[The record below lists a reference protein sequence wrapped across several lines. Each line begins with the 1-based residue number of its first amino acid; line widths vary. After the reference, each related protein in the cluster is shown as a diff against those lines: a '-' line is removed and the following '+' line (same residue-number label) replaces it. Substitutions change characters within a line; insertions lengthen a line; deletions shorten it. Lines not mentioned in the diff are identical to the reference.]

1 MASIIRVKRSTGNTA
16 PSNLQF
22 GEVALTIG
30 AGVAGN
36 KGERLFVGDDSLNSD
51 VVGGKY
57 YTDLMAHTPGSIA
70 GVANAA
76 NAANGFVAIVD
87 QNRKVDE
94 WNVDDLR
101 LDGNTLSSQTTDAD
115 IIFNPD
121 GSGDVMIPDDTKLGF
136 GGGSDGASAPDATIE
151 YDENGTDK
159 IQVAGADWV
168 YGNTVALT
176 LLDTTQS
183 NSKDTG
189 SLVTEG
195 GVGIEKNLN
204 VGGNLNVA
212 GVGTFVGGIIIDPN
226 SPLRVGNI
234 GIHSNKIETLAG
246 GGNQLFIDPFPSGL
260 SNEGDVII
268 KGNLQVDGTTTTVN
282 STQTTVNDPIMMVGD
297 TTSTRTVM
305 VAVQSGVSTV
315 IVDQVTGIA
324 VNDTLLHSSFSASGI
339 TTVTA
344 INSGAKMLTFQGTTI
359 AGISTQTEIS
369 VVHATD
375 TNTDRGLGFTYNTG
389 IGTANSTDGF
399 FGLDDS
405 SIASSTAGTG
415 NHGTH
420 GDNSRRWTYVPD
432 ATIANS
438 VVSGTKGF
446 LDIKGIYYQSG
457 NFSSGGVVWFDD
469 TGLQRSTNAPQT
481 PVITSKQVLT
491 AITKVTLSSL
501 SAAITVAVGD
511 IVKQDTT
518 GAFGVVETAVTG
530 GNAVNLIGVEGTFNT
545 TNNLRREG
553 QSGAIANLSSVPGAA
568 TNVYVNK
575 PHWTSTLD
583 GGTF

>member
-1 MASIIRVKRSTGNTA
+1 MASIIRIKRSSGTAKPGSLNWGEMAYVTG
-16 PSNLQF
+16 
-22 GEVALTIG
+22 IG
-30 AGVAGN
+30 SYGGTNQYKDRVF
-36 KGERLFVGDDSLNSD
+36 LGDDGTN
-51 VVGGKY
+51 VNPIAGHY
-57 YTDLMAHTPGSIA
+57 YTSMMEHTPGALA
-70 GVANAA
+70 GVTNTR
-76 NAANGFVAIVD
+76 NSDGGIVAILD
-87 QNRKVDE
+87 SSRKIDV
-94 WNVDDLR
+94 WNVDNLT
-101 LDGNTLSSQTTDAD
+101 LDTNTLSSTDTDGD
-115 IIFNPD
+115 IIFNPN
-121 GSGDVMIPDDTKLGF
+121 GSGDVMVPDDTKIGF
-136 GGGSDGASAPDATIE
+136 GGGA
-151 YDENGTDK
+151 NGTDAPDSFIRYDEAGQDK
-159 IQVAGADWV
+159 LEVGGARARFSNSTQATTTTDGAVSFDGGIGVVKNAVIGGDLIVSGGNSKLGNIRIENNIIASLAGA
-168 YGNTVALT
+168 G
-176 LLDTTQS
+176 
-183 NSKDTG
+183 
-189 SLVTEG
+189 
-195 GVGIEKNLN
+195 
-204 VGGNLNVA
+204 
-212 GVGTFVGGIIIDPN
+212 
-226 SPLRVGNI
+226 
-234 GIHSNKIETLAG
+234 NKIY
-246 GGNQLFIDPFPSGL
+246 IDPFPDGL

-305 VAVQSGVSTV
+305 VTVQSGVSTV

-375 TNTDRGLGFTYNTG
+375 TNTDRGLGFTYNVG
-389 IGTANSTDGF
+389 VGTANSTDGF

-432 ATIANS
+432 ATISAS

-457 NFSSGGVVWFDD
+457 NFSSGGVVWFDSE
-469 TGLQRSTNAPQT
+469 GLQRSTNAPASPT
-481 PVITSKQVLT
+481 LTSKQILTAVTKVVLT
-491 AITKVTLSSL
+491 MPGNVTL
-501 SAAITVAVGD
+501 AQGD
-511 IVKQDTT
+511 IVKQATT
-518 GAFGVVETAVTG
+518 NAFGVVESAVNAATAVPL
-530 GNAVNLIGVEGTFNT
+530 VGVEGTFNNSNT
-545 TNNLRREG
+545 LIREG
-553 QSGAIANLSSVPGAA
+553 QSGGTSNLAAPSSVA
-568 TNVYVNK
+568 TTYVNK

>member
-1 MASIIRVKRSTGNTA
+1 MASIIRIKRSSGTAKPASLNWGEMAYVTGVG
-16 PSNLQF
+16 QF
-22 GEVALTIG
+22 GGVNQYKDRVFLGDDGTNVNPIAGHYYTSMMEHSPGAL
-30 AGVAGN
+30 AGVTN
-36 KGERLFVGDDSLNSD
+36 SRNSD
-51 VVGGKY
+51 GGI
-57 YTDLMAHTPGSIA
+57 IA
-70 GVANAA
+70 ILDN
-76 NAANGFVAIVD
+76 
-87 QNRKVDE
+87 NRKIDL
-94 WNVDDLR
+94 WNVDNLT
-101 LDGNTLSSQTTDAD
+101 LDANTLSSSNTDGD
-115 IIFNPD
+115 VIFNPN
-121 GSGDVMIPDDTKLGF
+121 GAGEVMIPDDTKLGF
-136 GGGSDGASAPDATIE
+136 GGGADGTAASDATIE
-151 YDENGTDK
+151 YDENGTDELRF
-159 IQVAGADWV
+159 AGADV
-168 YGNTVALT
+168 RFGSSKVTV
-176 LLDTTQS
+176 DG
-183 NSKDTG
+183 D
-189 SLVTEG
+189 LV
-195 GVGIEKNLN
+195 VS
-204 VGGNLNVA
+204 GGNAKL
-212 GVGTFVGGIIIDPN
+212 
-226 SPLRVGNI
+226 GNI
-234 GIHSNKIETLAG
+234 RIQDNIIASLAGQGNKI
-246 GGNQLFIDPFPSGL
+246 FIDPFPDGL

-305 VAVQSGVSTV
+305 VTVQSGVSTV

-405 SIASSTAGTG
+405 SIATSTAGAT

-420 GDNSRRWTYVPD
+420 ADDSRRWTYVPD
-432 ATIANS
+432 ATITAS

-457 NFSSGGVVWFDD
+457 NFASGGVTWFDS
-469 TGLQRSTNAPQT
+469 TGLQRSTNAPAS
-481 PVITSKQVLT
+481 PVITSKQILT
-491 AITKVTLSSL
+491 AISKVVLTMSGNVTL
-501 SAAITVAVGD
+501 AQGD
-511 IVKQDTT
+511 IVKQDSTD
-518 GAFGVVETAVTG
+518 AFGVVES
-530 GNAVNLIGVEGTFNT
+530 AVNAATSVPLVGVEGTFNSSNT
-545 TNNLRREG
+545 LIREG
-553 QSGAIANLSSVPGAA
+553 QSGGTSNLAAPASVA
-568 TNVYVNK
+568 TTYTNK

>member
-1 MASIIRVKRSTGNTA
+1 MASIIRIKRSSGTAKPGSLNWGEMAYVTG
-16 PSNLQF
+16 
-22 GEVALTIG
+22 IG
-30 AGVAGN
+30 SYGGTNQYKDRVF
-36 KGERLFVGDDSLNSD
+36 LGDDGTN
-51 VVGGKY
+51 VNPIAGHY
-57 YTDLMAHTPGSIA
+57 YTSMMEHTPGALA
-70 GVANAA
+70 GVTNSR
-76 NAANGFVAIVD
+76 NSDGGIVAVVD
-87 QNRKVDE
+87 SNRKIDV
-94 WNVDDLR
+94 WNVDNLT
-101 LDGNTLSSQTTDAD
+101 LDANTLSSSNTDGD
-115 IIFNPD
+115 IIVNPN

-136 GGGSDGASAPDATIE
+136 GGGANGTAAPDSTIE
-151 YDENGTDK
+151 FDNASSGRLE
-159 IQVAGADWV
+159 VAGA
-168 YGNTVALT
+168 LT
-176 LLDTTQS
+176 RFLNTTQATTTIDGS
-183 NSKDTG
+183 VTFDGGISVAKNAVIGGDLIVSGGNSK
-189 SLVTEG
+189 L
-195 GVGIEKNLN
+195 
-204 VGGNLNVA
+204 
-212 GVGTFVGGIIIDPN
+212 
-226 SPLRVGNI
+226 GNI
-234 GIHSNKIETLAG
+234 RIENNIIASLAG
-246 GGNQLFIDPFPSGL
+246 ADNTIFIDPYPDGL
-260 SNEGDVII
+260 SNEGNVII

-305 VAVQSGVSTV
+305 VTVQSGVSTV

-344 INSGAKMLTFQGTTI
+344 INTGAKMLTFQGTTV
-359 AGISTQTEIS
+359 AGISTQTTFS

-405 SIASSTAGTG
+405 SIASSSAGTG

-432 ATIANS
+432 ATITGS
-438 VVSGTKGF
+438 VVSGAKGF

-457 NFSSGGVVWFDD
+457 NFNSGGVVWFDD
-469 TGLQRSTNAPQT
+469 TGLQRSTNNPQT

-491 AITKVTLSSL
+491 AITKITLSSL
-501 SAAITVAVGD
+501 SANITVAVGD
-511 IVKQDTT
+511 IVKQDGT
-518 GAFGVVETAVTG
+518 GAFGVVESAVSG
-530 GNAVNLIGVEGTFNT
+530 GDAVNLIGVEGTFNT
-545 TNNLRREG
+545 TGNLRKEG
-553 QSGAIANLSSVPGAA
+553 ASGAIANLASVPAAA

>member
-1 MASIIRVKRSTGNTA
+1 MASIIRIKRSSGTAKPGSLNWGEMAYVTG
-16 PSNLQF
+16 
-22 GEVALTIG
+22 IG
-30 AGVAGN
+30 SYGGTNQYKDRVF
-36 KGERLFVGDDSLNSD
+36 LGDDGTN
-51 VVGGKY
+51 VNPIAGHY
-57 YTDLMAHTPGSIA
+57 YTSMMEHTPGALA
-70 GVANAA
+70 GVTNTR
-76 NAANGFVAIVD
+76 NSDGGIVAILDNSKKIDV
-87 QNRKVDE
+87 
-94 WNVDDLR
+94 WNVDNITLDANTISSSDTDGDLI
-101 LDGNTLSSQTTDAD
+101 L
-115 IIFNPD
+115 NPN
-121 GSGDVMIPDDTKLGF
+121 GSGEVMIPDDTFLGF
-136 GGGSDGASAPDATIE
+136 GGGANGTAAADSKIE
-151 YDENGTDK
+151 YDENGTD
-159 IQVAGADWV
+159 QLTFTGADV
-168 YGNTVALT
+168 RFNI
-176 LLDTTQS
+176 DTQS
-183 NSKDTG
+183 TSKDTG
-189 SLVTEG
+189 AVIVEG
-195 GVGIEKNLN
+195 GVGIEKNLTI
-204 VGGNLNVA
+204 GGNLISGGAASVLGKIRIADNVISSL
-212 GVGTFVGGIIIDPN
+212 GN
-226 SPLRVGNI
+226 SE
-234 GIHSNKIETLAG
+234 NKI
-246 GGNQLFIDPFPSGL
+246 FIDPFPDGL

-305 VAVQSGVSTV
+305 VTVQSGVSTV
-315 IVDQVTGIA
+315 IIDQVTGIA

-344 INSGAKMLTFQGTTI
+344 INSGAKMLTFQGTTV
-359 AGISTQTEIS
+359 AGISTQTAFT

-432 ATIANS
+432 ATISNS
-438 VVSGTKGF
+438 VVTGTKGF

-457 NFSSGGVVWFDD
+457 NFASGGVVWFDD
-469 TGLQRSTNAPQT
+469 TGLQRSTNNPQT

-491 AITKVTLSSL
+491 AITKITLSSL
-501 SAAITVAVGD
+501 SANITVAVGD
-511 IVKQDTT
+511 IIKQDGS
-518 GAFGVVETAVTG
+518 GAFGVVESAVSG
-530 GNAVNLIGVEGTFNT
+530 GDAVNLIGVEGTFNT
-545 TNNLRREG
+545 SGNLRKEG
-553 QSGAIANLSSVPGAA
+553 ASGAIANLASVPAAA

>member
-1 MASIIRVKRSTGNTA
+1 MASIIRIKRSSGTAKPASLNWGEMAYVTG
-16 PSNLQF
+16 
-22 GEVALTIG
+22 IG
-30 AGVAGN
+30 QYGGTNQYKDRVFLGDDGTNVHPVAGH
-36 KGERLFVGDDSLNSD
+36 
-51 VVGGKY
+51 Y
-57 YTDLMAHTPGSIA
+57 YTSMMEHTPGALA
-70 GVANAA
+70 GVTNSR
-76 NAANGFVAIVD
+76 NSDGGIVAILD
-87 QNRKVDE
+87 SNRKIDV
-94 WNVDDLR
+94 WNVDNLT
-101 LDGNTLSSQTTDAD
+101 LDANTLSSSDTDGD
-115 IIFNPD
+115 IIFNPN
-121 GSGDVMIPDDTKLGF
+121 GSGQVMVPDDTFLGF
-136 GGGSDGASAPDATIE
+136 GGGVNGTAAPDATIE
-151 YDENGTDK
+151 YDENGTDELRF
-159 IQVAGADWV
+159 AGANV
-168 YGNTVALT
+168 RFTSSKVTVDDQL
-176 LLDTTQS
+176 
-183 NSKDTG
+183 
-189 SLVTEG
+189 
-195 GVGIEKNLN
+195 I
-204 VGGNLNVA
+204 VGGNSSL
-212 GVGTFVGGIIIDPN
+212 
-226 SPLRVGNI
+226 GNI
-234 GIHSNKIETLAG
+234 RIEDNIIASLAGQGNKI
-246 GGNQLFIDPFPSGL
+246 FIDPYPDGL

-305 VAVQSGVSTV
+305 VAVQAGVSTV

-339 TTVTA
+339 ATVSA
-344 INSGAKMLTFQGTTI
+344 INTGNNMLTFGGTTV
-359 AGISTQTEIS
+359 AGISTQTTFS

-432 ATIANS
+432 ATISAS

-457 NFSSGGVVWFDD
+457 NFASGGVVWFDD

-501 SAAITVAVGD
+501 SSGITVAVGD
-511 IVKQDTT
+511 IVKQDST

-530 GNAVNLIGVEGTFNT
+530 GNSVNLIGVEGTFNT

-553 QSGAIANLSSVPGAA
+553 QSGAIANLASVPGAA
-568 TNVYVNK
+568 TNVYINK